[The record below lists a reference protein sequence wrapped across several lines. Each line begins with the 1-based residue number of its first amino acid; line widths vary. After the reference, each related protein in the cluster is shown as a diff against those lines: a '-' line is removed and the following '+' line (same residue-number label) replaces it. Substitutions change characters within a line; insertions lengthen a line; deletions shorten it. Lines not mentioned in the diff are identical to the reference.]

1 MVLVGHF
8 KKCDGRGVRMRVVHL
23 TMAQACR
30 SGDLRS
36 GLRFPPKLCHPE
48 PHPCLPV
55 PQSPSLTGDQWG
67 RPWLR
72 SLLALTVV

>member
-8 KKCDGRGVRMRVVHL
+8 KKCDGRGVWMRVVHL

-36 GLRFPPKLCHPE
+36 GLRFPP
-48 PHPCLPV
+48 
-55 PQSPSLTGDQWG
+55 
-67 RPWLR
+67 
-72 SLLALTVV
+72 